1 MIAFGVKA
9 RIVCV
14 YPKKMPG
21 EFAGGDLDE
30 AFLSEL
36 PAGIDPCGEN
46 GEFHT
51 CVYDG
56 PMFREAIPIESG
68 EVVEREGFVFADVR
82 LIK

>member
-1 MIAFGVKA
+1 VGIKA

-14 YPKKMPG
+14 DPKKIPG
-21 EFAGGDLDE
+21 EFAGRDLDE

-46 GEFHT
+46 GDFHT

-68 EVVEREGFVFADVR
+68 EAVEREGFVFSDVR